1 MWKNL
6 KLHCLLGFSLLFFFL
21 PLQELACQSSSDID
35 FTSINWTQPLDTLN
49 LNNSINWNLP
59 LSQQNWNQLDFTQ
72 LSLNDLSKAFNLEYQ
87 NSQSLISNLRS
98 QLDFSNLQILSLEL
112 SLQSTQDELSRL
124 QQSLNNSIQSHT
136 NMDELV
142 SQMTQEAGILKEENE
157 RYKRKVK
164 KLWITVGISFL
175 GAGIS
180 SSFLV
185 EGIRLDNQALIWTG
199 VGTLG
204 STAILD
210 IVYNFIVK

>member
-6 KLHCLLGFSLLFFFL
+6 KLYCRLGFLSLFLFL
-21 PLQELACQSSSDID
+21 PLQELACQSSSNID
-35 FTSINWTQPLDTLN
+35 FTNIRFAQPISTLN

-59 LSQQNWNQLDFTQ
+59 LSQQNWSQVDFTQ
-72 LSLNDLSKAFNLEYQ
+72 LSLSDLSLAFNLEFQ
-87 NSQSLISNLRS
+87 NSQNLISNLRS

-124 QQSLNNSIQSHT
+124 QQSLNNSLQTHT
-136 NMDELV
+136 DMDNLV

-164 KLWITVGISFL
+164 KLWITVGVSSL
-175 GAGIS
+175 GAGIGS
-180 SSFLV
+180 PLIV

-204 STAILD
+204 ITAAFD
-210 IVYNFIVK
+210 IVYNFIMK

>member
-6 KLHCLLGFSLLFFFL
+6 KLRFLLGFSLLFFFL

-35 FTSINWTQPLDTLN
+35 FTNINWTQPLNTLN
-49 LNNSINWNLP
+49 LNNCINWSLP
-59 LSQQNWNQLDFTQ
+59 LSQQNWSQLDFTQ

-87 NSQSLISNLRS
+87 NSQSLINSLRS

-124 QQSLNNSIQSHT
+124 QQSLNNSVQSHT

-142 SQMTQEAGILKEENE
+142 NQMTLEAGILKEENE

-164 KLWITVGISFL
+164 KLWITVGVSSL
-175 GAGIS
+175 GTAIS
-180 SSFLV
+180 SPLLV
-185 EGIRLDNQALIWTG
+185 EGIRLNNQALIWTG
-199 VGTLG
+199 VGTVGATLLFDLIYNL
-204 STAILD
+204 IL
-210 IVYNFIVK
+210 K

>member
-35 FTSINWTQPLDTLN
+35 FTNINWTQPTGTLN
-49 LNNSINWNLP
+49 LNNSINWSLP
-59 LSQQNWNQLDFTQ
+59 LSQQNWSQLDFTQ
-72 LSLNDLSKAFNLEYQ
+72 LSLNDLSKAFNLEFQ
-87 NSQSLISNLRS
+87 NSQSLINNLRS

-124 QQSLNNSIQSHT
+124 QQSLNNSVQSHT

-142 SQMTQEAGILKEENE
+142 SQMTLEAGILKAENE
-157 RYKRKVK
+157 ILKRKNK
-164 KLWITVGISFL
+164 KLWISIGVSSLGVGISSPL
-175 GAGIS
+175 I
-180 SSFLV
+180 V

-204 STAILD
+204 ATVIFD

>member
-35 FTSINWTQPLDTLN
+35 FTNINWMQPTGTLN
-49 LNNSINWNLP
+49 LNNSINWSLP
-59 LSQQNWNQLDFTQ
+59 LSQQNWSQLDFTQ
-72 LSLNDLSKAFNLEYQ
+72 LSLNDLSKAFNLEFQ
-87 NSQSLISNLRS
+87 NSQSLINNLRS

-124 QQSLNNSIQSHT
+124 QQSLNNSVQSHT

-142 SQMTQEAGILKEENE
+142 NQMTLEAGILKEENE

-164 KLWITVGISFL
+164 KLWITVGVSSL

-180 SSFLV
+180 SPLIV
-185 EGIRLDNQALIWTG
+185 EGIRLNNQALIWSG

-204 STAILD
+204 ATVVFD
-210 IVYNFIVK
+210 IVYNFIMK

>member
-35 FTSINWTQPLDTLN
+35 FTNINWTQPLNTLN
-49 LNNSINWNLP
+49 LNNCINWSLP
-59 LSQQNWNQLDFTQ
+59 LSQQNWSQLDFTQ

-87 NSQSLISNLRS
+87 NSQSLINNLRS

-124 QQSLNNSIQSHT
+124 QQSLNNSVQSHT

-164 KLWITVGISFL
+164 KLWITVGVSSL

-180 SSFLV
+180 SPLIV
-185 EGIRLDNQALIWTG
+185 EGIRLNNQALIWSG

-204 STAILD
+204 ATAIFD
-210 IVYNFIVK
+210 IVYNFIMK

>member
-35 FTSINWTQPLDTLN
+35 FTNINWTQPLNTLN
-49 LNNSINWNLP
+49 LNNCINWSLP
-59 LSQQNWNQLDFTQ
+59 LSQQNWSQLDFTQ

-87 NSQSLISNLRS
+87 NSQSLINNLRS

-124 QQSLNNSIQSHT
+124 QQSLNNSVQSHT

-157 RYKRKVK
+157 RYKKKVK
-164 KLWITVGISFL
+164 KLWITVGVSSL

-180 SSFLV
+180 SPLIV
-185 EGIRLDNQALIWTG
+185 EGIRLNNQALIWSG

-204 STAILD
+204 ITAAFD
-210 IVYNFIVK
+210 IVYNFIMK

>member
-35 FTSINWTQPLDTLN
+35 FTNINWTQPLNTLN
-49 LNNSINWNLP
+49 LNNCINWNLP
-59 LSQQNWNQLDFTQ
+59 LSQQNWSQLDFTQ

-87 NSQSLISNLRS
+87 NSQSLINNLRS

-124 QQSLNNSIQSHT
+124 QQSLNNSVQSHT

-142 SQMTQEAGILKEENE
+142 SQMTQEAGVLKAENEILK
-157 RYKRKVK
+157 RKNK
-164 KLWITVGISFL
+164 KLWISIGVSSL

-180 SSFLV
+180 SPLIV

-204 STAILD
+204 VTVIFD

>member
-35 FTSINWTQPLDTLN
+35 FTNINWTQPTSTLN
-49 LNNSINWNLP
+49 SNNSINWNLP
-59 LSQQNWNQLDFTQ
+59 LSQQNWSRLDFTQ
-72 LSLNDLSKAFNLEYQ
+72 LSLNDLSKAFNLEFQ
-87 NSQSLISNLRS
+87 NSQNLISNLRS

-164 KLWITVGISFL
+164 KLWITVGVSSL

-180 SSFLV
+180 SPLIV

-204 STAILD
+204 ITAAFD

>member
-6 KLHCLLGFSLLFFFL
+6 KLQCLLGFSLLFFFL

-35 FTSINWTQPLDTLN
+35 FTSINWTQPLNTLN
-49 LNNSINWNLP
+49 LNNSIDWNLP

-112 SLQSTQDELSRL
+112 SLQSTQDELTRL

-136 NMDELV
+136 NMGELV
-142 SQMTQEAGILKEENE
+142 NQMTQEAGILKEENE
-157 RYKRKVK
+157 RYKRKIK
-164 KLWITVGISFL
+164 KLWITVGISSL
-175 GAGIS
+175 GTAIS
-180 SSFLV
+180 SPLIV

-199 VGTLG
+199 IGTLG
-204 STAILD
+204 ATAIFD
-210 IVYNFIVK
+210 IVYNFILK

>member
-6 KLHCLLGFSLLFFFL
+6 KLQCLLGFSLLFFFL

-35 FTSINWTQPLDTLN
+35 FTSINWTQPLNTLN
-49 LNNSINWNLP
+49 LNSCINWNLP
-59 LSQQNWNQLDFTQ
+59 LSQQNWSQLDFTQ
-72 LSLNDLSKAFNLEYQ
+72 LSLNDLSKAFNLEFQ

-112 SLQSTQDELSRL
+112 SLQSMQDELTRL

-164 KLWITVGISFL
+164 KLWITVGISSL

-180 SSFLV
+180 SPLIV

-204 STAILD
+204 ATAIFD
-210 IVYNFIVK
+210 IVYNLILK

>member
-35 FTSINWTQPLDTLN
+35 FTNINWTQPLNTLN
-49 LNNSINWNLP
+49 LNNNINWSFP
-59 LSQQNWNQLDFTQ
+59 LSQQNWSQLDFTQ

-87 NSQSLISNLRS
+87 NSQNLINNLRS

-124 QQSLNNSIQSHT
+124 QQSLNNSVQSHT

-142 SQMTQEAGILKEENE
+142 SQMTQEAGVLKAENEILK
-157 RYKRKVK
+157 RKNK
-164 KLWITVGISFL
+164 KLWISIGVSSL

-180 SSFLV
+180 SPLIV
-185 EGIRLDNQALIWTG
+185 EGIRLDNQALIWSG
-199 VGTLG
+199 MGTLG
-204 STAILD
+204 ATVVFDL
-210 IVYNFIVK
+210 VYNFIMK

>member
-6 KLHCLLGFSLLFFFL
+6 RLLYLLGSLFLFSFL
-21 PLQELACQSSSDID
+21 PLQELLSQSTPSIT
-35 FTSINWTQPLDTLN
+35 FTNLNMMQPFGILN

-59 LSQQNWNQLDFTQ
+59 LSQQNWTQFDFTQ
-72 LSLNDLSKAFNLEYQ
+72 MSLNDLSKAFNLEYQ
-87 NSQSLISNLRS
+87 NSQNLISNLRS
-98 QLDFSNLQILSLEL
+98 QLDFSNLQILSSEL

-124 QQSLNNSIQSHT
+124 QQSLNNSLQTHT
-136 NMDELV
+136 DMDNLV

-164 KLWITVGISFL
+164 KLWITVGISSL

-180 SSFLV
+180 SPLIV

-204 STAILD
+204 ATAIFD
-210 IVYNFIVK
+210 IVYNFILK

>member
-21 PLQELACQSSSDID
+21 PLQELHCQSSSDID
-35 FTSINWTQPLDTLN
+35 FTNINWTQPLNTLN
-49 LNNSINWNLP
+49 LNNCINWSLP
-59 LSQQNWNQLDFTQ
+59 LSQQNWSQLDFTQ

-87 NSQSLISNLRS
+87 NSQSLINNLRS

-124 QQSLNNSIQSHT
+124 QQSLNNSVQSHT

-157 RYKRKVK
+157 CYKRKVK
-164 KLWITVGISFL
+164 KLWLTIGVSSL

-180 SSFLV
+180 SPLIV
-185 EGIRLDNQALIWTG
+185 EGIRLNNQALIWSG

-204 STAILD
+204 ATAIFD
-210 IVYNFIVK
+210 IVYNFIMK